1 MNERVFF
8 DILLISWFVLAAA
21 LFMAL
26 FFIVA
31 PYGRHTRRSWGP
43 AIGDKLGWIVM
54 EAPSPILF
62 AAFFALGIKSVS
74 LTAVA
79 FLVLWEAHYVHRA
92 FIYPFSRRAGASGMA
107 VTVVSMGF
115 LFNIGNAYLNGRY
128 LFTLSGGYD
137 NAWLMTPQFIIGAA
151 LFIIGFVINRKAD
164 DDLRNLRK
172 PGESGYKIPDGGLT
186 AGYRAPTISGRL
198 LPGWDGRWLPGRCR
212 GWRLPCLRW
221 LTWRRGLGRIIC
233 GIRGS
238 SRTTHRRGKHLFLQ
252 CGYLGDFI
260 CPPL

>member
-1 MNERVFF
+1 
-8 DILLISWFVLAAA
+8 VLAAA
-21 LFMAL
+21 IFMAL

-107 VTVVSMGF
+107 VAVVSMGF

-128 LFTLSGGYD
+128 LFTLSGGYS
-137 NAWLMTPQFIIGAA
+137 NAWLMTPQFICGAA
-151 LFIIGFVINRKAD
+151 LFVAGFIINRKAD
-164 DDLRNLRK
+164 DDLRHLRK
-172 PGESGYKIPDGGLT
+172 PGESGYKIPVGGL
-186 AGYRAPTISGRL
+186 YRWISCPNYFGEML
-198 LPGWDGRWLPGRCR
+198 TWIGWAVATWSLPGLAFAVFTVANLAPRARAHHLWYKQQFADYP
-212 GWRLPCLRW
+212 P
-221 LTWRRGLGRIIC
+221 RRKALVPAIW
-233 GIRGS
+233 
-238 SRTTHRRGKHLFLQ
+238 
-252 CGYLGDFI
+252 
-260 CPPL
+260 

>member
-1 MNERVFF
+1 MSERVFF
-8 DILLISWFVLAAA
+8 NILLVSWFVLAAA
-21 LFMAL
+21 IFVAL

-43 AIGDKLGWIVM
+43 AIGDKLGWIIM
-54 EAPSPILF
+54 EAPSPVLF
-62 AAFFALGIKSVS
+62 AAFFVLGIKSIS
-74 LTAVA
+74 LTAIA

-151 LFIIGFVINRKAD
+151 LFIIGFVINRWAD

-172 PGESGYKIPDGGLT
+172 PGESSYKIPDGGL
-186 AGYRAPTISGRL
+186 YRWISCPNYFGEIVTWVGWAVATWS
-198 LPGWDGRWLPGRCR
+198 LPGLAFAVFTVANLAPRARA
-212 GWRLPCLRW
+212 
-221 LTWRRGLGRIIC
+221 
-233 GIRGS
+233 
-238 SRTTHRRGKHLFLQ
+238 HHLWYKRQFAD
-252 CGYLGDFI
+252 Y
-260 CPPL
+260 PPQRKALVPVLW